1 MTMKISASVSMMFRE
16 LPLLER
22 FAAAARAGFD
32 GVEIQVIDEGDP
44 AEMAQAARAAGMPV
58 VLMNLPLGDL
68 FAGGPGLSGVPGRE
82 AEFASAAERGLR
94 AAREMDARFV
104 HVGPS
109 RIPPGHDREACLE
122 TYRRNAGQALAL
134 AGRLAPDAVLLVEPM
149 NRVEMPDALFASID
163 EAADMVRLIGSAG
176 FGLLFDLYHVAMNG
190 DDIARAWAAHGH
202 IAPHVQFSDA
212 PGRNE
217 PGTGSIDFAAAFAG
231 LRASGYGG
239 WHGAEYR
246 PAGPTTA
253 GLGWLAEMRR
263 LHPSA

>member
-1 MTMKISASVSMMFRE
+1 MCRAAPSPRSSRTCAWRPRWPPIWACRCPCSPGRRTCSRVPPTGRTARWTIAQSTARCGPCNQSAMRSERGMTMKISASVSMMFRE

-82 AEFASAAERGLR
+82 AAFASAAERGLR

-122 TYRRNAGQALAL
+122 TYRRNAGQALAP

-149 NRVEMPDALFASID
+149 NSVEMLDALVASLS
-163 EAADMVRLIGSAG
+163 EAAHLEV
-176 FGLLFDLYHVAMNG
+176 
-190 DDIARAWAAHGH
+190 
-202 IAPHVQFSDA
+202 
-212 PGRNE
+212 GRE
-217 PGTGSIDFAAAFAG
+217 S
-231 LRASGYGG
+231 
-239 WHGAEYR
+239 
-246 PAGPTTA
+246 
-253 GLGWLAEMRR
+253 
-263 LHPSA
+263 

>member
-1 MTMKISASVSMMFRE
+1 
-16 LPLLER
+16 
-22 FAAAARAGFD
+22 
-32 GVEIQVIDEGDP
+32 
-44 AEMAQAARAAGMPV
+44 
-58 VLMNLPLGDL
+58 
-68 FAGGPGLSGVPGRE
+68 
-82 AEFASAAERGLR
+82 
-94 AAREMDARFV
+94 
-104 HVGPS
+104 
-109 RIPPGHDREACLE
+109 
-122 TYRRNAGQALAL
+122 
-134 AGRLAPDAVLLVEPM
+134 M

-246 PAGPTTA
+246 PAGRSEEHTSE
-253 GLGWLAEMRR
+253 LQSIMRISYAVFC
-263 LHPSA
+263 LKK